1 MGRSPRGLL
10 DHKGAM
16 DEMFPMIGDGKVKLI
31 VDQVLP
37 MSEVGKAHQHL
48 SNRGAKGKVILTP

>member
-1 MGRSPRGLL
+1 LN
-10 DHKGAM
+10 HKGAM
-16 DEMFPMIGDGKVKLI
+16 DEMFPMIGEGKVKLI

-37 MSEVGKAHQHL
+37 MAEVGKAHQHL